1 MHIVLIAANASGI
14 MQETK
19 VGKEMILIII
29 EASGAIFNHGHD
41 ACNSAKY
48 YNHYHIIV

>member
-14 MQETK
+14 IQETK
-19 VGKEMILIII
+19 VGKEIILIII
-29 EASGAIFNHGHD
+29 EASGVTFNYGHD
-41 ACNSAKY
+41 AYNSAKY

>member
-1 MHIVLIAANASGI
+1 MVLIAANASGI

-29 EASGAIFNHGHD
+29 EAFKRWDVYSRVGIQNLKNVFT
-41 ACNSAKY
+41 K
-48 YNHYHIIV
+48 YNHAS